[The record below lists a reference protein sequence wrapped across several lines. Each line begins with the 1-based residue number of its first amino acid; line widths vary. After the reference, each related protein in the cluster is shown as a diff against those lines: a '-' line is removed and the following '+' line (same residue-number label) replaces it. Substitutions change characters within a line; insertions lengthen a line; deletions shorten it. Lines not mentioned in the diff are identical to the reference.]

1 MGLFG
6 KLFGGSSKNKTK
18 RVLERPEQL
27 LVGDIITLDDS
38 FALPALLRGQSLEIK
53 KINTYEYEHSKSV
66 EWVLQGS
73 TDDILFLS
81 IENDDVQ
88 TLVFS
93 LKINRDT
100 VGQIFDLDQFS
111 QLFDEPGNAQ
121 FSVKNSPNDFSQ
133 WLAANYRQCEFAQFG
148 YFHNLDYREQN
159 ISDQQGDSFE
169 RYSAVSDDE
178 KFGLEAEV
186 YQDGETDIVLCVH
199 RPVSDIRQFW
209 PKS

>member
-6 KLFGGSSKNKTK
+6 KLFGSSSKQTT
-18 RVLERPEQL
+18 RVLEKPEQL
-27 LVGDIITLDDS
+27 EVGDIITLDDS
-38 FALPALLRGQSLEIK
+38 FALPSLLRGQSLEIK
-53 KINTYEYEHSKSV
+53 QINTYEYEHSKSI

-81 IENDDVQ
+81 LENDDVQ

-93 LKINRDT
+93 LKINRDVVT
-100 VGQIFDLDQFS
+100 NIFDLDQFS
-111 QLFDEPGNAQ
+111 TLFDEPGNAQ
-121 FSVKNSPNDFSQ
+121 LTTKEIPNQLNQ
-133 WLAANYRQCEFAQFG
+133 WLANDYRQCEFGQFG
-148 YFHNLDYREQN
+148 YFHALDYRHTSIN
-159 ISDQQGDSFE
+159 DQQGDSFE
-169 RYSAVSDDE
+169 RYSVISDDE

-186 YQDGETDIVLCVH
+186 YQDGETDIVLSIH

>member
-6 KLFGGSSKNKTK
+6 KLFGSSSKQTT
-18 RVLERPEQL
+18 RVLEKPEQL
-27 LVGDIITLDDS
+27 EVGDIITLDDS
-38 FALPALLRGQSLEIK
+38 FALPSLLRGQSLEIK
-53 KINTYEYEHSKSV
+53 QINTYEYEHSKSI
-66 EWVLQGS
+66 EWVLQGP

-81 IENDDVQ
+81 LENDDIQ

-93 LKINRDT
+93 LKINRDVVT
-100 VGQIFDLDQFS
+100 NIFDLDQFS
-111 QLFDEPGNAQ
+111 TLFDEPGNAQ
-121 FSVKNSPNDFSQ
+121 LKTKEIPNELNQ
-133 WLAANYRQCEFAQFG
+133 WLANDYRQCEFGKFG
-148 YFHNLDYREQN
+148 YFHSLDYRTN
-159 ISDQQGDSFE
+159 NLNDQQGDSFE
-169 RYSAVSDDE
+169 RYSVISDDE

>member
-6 KLFGGSSKNKTK
+6 KLFGGSSQKAT
-18 RVLERPEQL
+18 RTLEKPEQL
-27 LVGDIITLDDS
+27 EVGDIITLDDS
-38 FALPALLRGQSLEIK
+38 FALPSLLRGQSLEIK
-53 KINTYEYEHSKSV
+53 KINTYEYEHSKSI

-81 IENDDVQ
+81 LENDDVQ

-93 LKINRDT
+93 LKINRDVVT
-100 VGQIFDLDQFS
+100 NIFDLDQFS
-111 QLFDEPGNAQ
+111 TLFDEPGNAQ
-121 FSVKNSPNDFSQ
+121 LTAKAIPNELNQ
-133 WLAANYRQCEFAQFG
+133 WLTNDYRQCEFGQFG
-148 YFHNLDYREQN
+148 YFHALDYRVN
-159 ISDQQGDSFE
+159 NLMDQQGDSFE
-169 RYSAVSDDE
+169 RYSVISDDE

-186 YQDGETDIVLCVH
+186 YQDGETDIVLCIH